1 MIYLTQLIFLHPNK
15 EEAFNEFESFAIPL
29 MEKYGGR
36 MIYRIRP
43 QDDAFVS
50 ADEELPYEIH
60 YLSFESDDHLE
71 NFLKDDERLK
81 FMHLKEES
89 IRSTFLVIGEK
100 Y

>member
-15 EEAFNEFESFAIPL
+15 EETFNEFESFAIPL

-43 QDDAFVS
+43 SAEAFVS

-60 YLSFESDDHLE
+60 YLSF
-71 NFLKDDERLK
+71 
-81 FMHLKEES
+81 
-89 IRSTFLVIGEK
+89 
-100 Y
+100 